1 MKKSI
6 VAIAMCLVL
15 ALGMM
20 VTGCGG
26 RDSLP
31 GKWVTEIDL
40 GKTFQESL
48 GEMGIEKELGT
59 YNVKFFATFTDSTI
73 KFEIDKE
80 SFRAVAEDFIKD
92 VKPVV
97 KELIESFMSLADV
110 TDVDAYAQQEGYDN
124 FDALYD
130 DMMKVEDLEES
141 MGDAGFEESYTLDGD
156 KIVMGD
162 EYIVYSLE
170 DGKLIFKESSETDD
184 SFLALLPMTFEA
196 A

>member
-97 KELIESFMSLADV
+97 KELLESFMSLADV
-110 TDVDAYAQQEGYDN
+110 TDVDAYARQEGYDN

-170 DGKLIFKESSETDD
+170 GGKLIFKESSETDD
-184 SFLALLPMTFEA
+184 SILALLPITFEA